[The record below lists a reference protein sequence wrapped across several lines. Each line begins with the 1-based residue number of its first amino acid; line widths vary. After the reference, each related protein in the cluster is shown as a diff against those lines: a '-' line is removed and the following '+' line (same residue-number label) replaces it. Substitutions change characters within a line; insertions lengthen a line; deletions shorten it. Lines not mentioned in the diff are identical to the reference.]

1 MRVEALKKM
10 MGGAFGSA
18 ASASRKA
25 ASTRAIWR
33 LSRRRA
39 RCSSKREIKSSF
51 GTIGSL
57 AVDPPEFAQRGDL
70 AVVDAL
76 DAVPQRQLGD
86 PDVLH
91 QPLETPRL
99 DRGRLVAAPQR
110 AVERDMALD
119 QAGAP
124 GDGHGR
130 RDQAHLAAG
139 VSDGHLELA
148 AQRLDRPK
156 VQLFRFARV
165 AAFRVCQDKTPS

>member
-10 MGGAFGSA
+10 MGGAFGSS
-18 ASASRKA
+18 ASAGRKA

-39 RCSSKREIKSSF
+39 RCSSNREIKFSF

-76 DAVPQRQLGD
+76 NAVPQRQLGD

-99 DRGRLVAAPQR
+99 HRGRLVAAPQR
-110 AVERDMALD
+110 AAGRGVGLAP
-119 QAGAP
+119 AGA
-124 GDGHGR
+124 
-130 RDQAHLAAG
+130 
-139 VSDGHLELA
+139 
-148 AQRLDRPK
+148 
-156 VQLFRFARV
+156 
-165 AAFRVCQDKTPS
+165 